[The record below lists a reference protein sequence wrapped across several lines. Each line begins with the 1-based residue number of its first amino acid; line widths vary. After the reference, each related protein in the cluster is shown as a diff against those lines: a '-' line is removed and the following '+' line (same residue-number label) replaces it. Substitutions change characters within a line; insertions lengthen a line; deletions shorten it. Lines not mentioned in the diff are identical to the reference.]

1 MAFSL
6 DMAVIVAFF
15 IGMLGIGVYA
25 AKQIKDN
32 TDFAIA
38 GRSIKLP
45 LLVGTLVGTAIG
57 ASSTMGSAGL
67 AYEHGIITIIIFGY
81 TIGLALFGYVG
92 PIVRRV
98 GVWNMPDVLFM
109 RYGGAMRMIFGI
121 IMVLGVIAVFGT
133 QLIAVGLVVTSILGD
148 MGIGYTEAV
157 IGAGIVMVV
166 YTILG
171 GLLAVAYTDFI
182 QILIM
187 FIVIGVIMPVL
198 VLSETGISTAWSYLA
213 PEPGNLL
220 GGLTIMY
227 VIAIFMVDILF
238 CMIDPSLWQRAAA
251 AKDAKSIKTGM
262 FITAGLNF
270 YWGCIVVFLGIMAA
284 NFFPGLADTPS
295 GVDGAMP
302 RLIIEYMPI
311 GIKGLCLAAMMAI
324 MMSTADTCLLVAGTT
339 FSHDIVSPLRPQL
352 DSKRLLV
359 ISRIFILIIGVLGV
373 VFALVMTGIFEMIL
387 LAFAIFVAGGFAPIM
402 AAVFWKGATKAG
414 AITSSVV
421 GAVAVVVLYGLKLS
435 GMLSEWIDPIVVSV
449 LLSVALMFFVSK
461 LTFNPETATQRLLDL
476 QN

>member
-1 MAFSL
+1 MALSL
-6 DMAVIVAFF
+6 DMAVIGVFF
-15 IGMLGIGVYA
+15 IGMLAIGVYA
-25 AKQIKDN
+25 AKKIKDN

-57 ASSTMGSAGL
+57 ASSTMGGAGL
-67 AYEHGIITIIIFGY
+67 AYEHGIITIIIIGY
-81 TIGLALFGYVG
+81 SIGLALFGYVG

-109 RYGGAMRMIFGI
+109 RYGGGMRLIFGI

-133 QLIAVGLVVTSILGD
+133 QLIAVGLVVTSVLGD
-148 MGIGYTEAV
+148 LGISYTEAV
-157 IGAGIVMVV
+157 IGASIVMIV

-182 QILIM
+182 QTLIM
-187 FIVIGVIMPVL
+187 FIAIGIVMPVL
-198 VLSETGISTAWSYLA
+198 VLSETGISTAWRYLA

-220 GGLTIMY
+220 GGLAPMY

-251 AKDAKSIKTGM
+251 AKNARSIKTGM
-262 FITAGLNF
+262 FITAGLNL
-270 YWGCIVVFLGIMAA
+270 YWGGIVVFLGIMAA
-284 NFFPGLADTPS
+284 NFFPGLADSPS

-302 RLIIEYMPI
+302 RLIIEYMPV

-352 DSKRLLV
+352 DGKKLLL
-359 ISRIFILIIGVLGV
+359 ISRVFILIIGVLGV

-402 AAVFWKGATKAG
+402 AAVFWKKASKAG

-421 GAVAVVVLYGLKLS
+421 GAISVVVLYGLKLS
-435 GMLSEWIDPIVVSV
+435 DMLTPWIDPIVVSV
-449 LLSVALMFFVSK
+449 SLSVILMYVVSK
-461 LTFNPETATQRLLDL
+461 LTFNAETATQRLLDL

>member
-1 MAFSL
+1 MALSL
-6 DMAVIVAFF
+6 DLVVIVAFF

-25 AKQIKDN
+25 AKKINDN

-67 AYEHGIITIIIFGY
+67 AYEHGIITIIIIGY

-109 RYGGAMRMIFGI
+109 RYGGAMRMLFGI

-157 IGAGIVMVV
+157 IGAGIVMII

-182 QILIM
+182 QTLIM
-187 FIVIGVIMPVL
+187 FIAIGIIMPVL
-198 VLSETGISTAWSYLA
+198 VISETGVSTAWSYLA

-220 GGLTIMY
+220 GGLTPMY

-262 FITAGLNF
+262 FVTAGLNF

-284 NFFPGLADTPS
+284 NFFPGLADSPS

-302 RLIIEYMPI
+302 RLIIEYMPV

-339 FSHDIVSPLRPQL
+339 FSHDIVSPLCPKL
-352 DSKRLLV
+352 DGKKLLL
-359 ISRIFILIIGVLGV
+359 ISRVFILIIGVLGV

-414 AITSSVV
+414 AIVSSVV
-421 GAVAVVVLYGLKLS
+421 GTIAVVGLYGLKLS
-435 GMLSEWIDPIVVSV
+435 DMLSDWIDPIVVSV
-449 LLSVALMFFVSK
+449 FLSVGLMFLVSK
-461 LTFNPETATQRLLDL
+461 MTYNPETATQRLLDL

>member
-1 MAFSL
+1 MALSL
-6 DMAVIVAFF
+6 DIAVIGAFF

-25 AKQIKDN
+25 AKKIKDN

-57 ASSTMGSAGL
+57 ASSTMGGAGL
-67 AYEHGIITIIIFGY
+67 AYEHGIITIIIIGY
-81 TIGLALFGYVG
+81 SIGLALFGYVG

-109 RYGGAMRMIFGI
+109 RYGGGMRMIFGF

-133 QLIAVGLVVTSILGD
+133 QLIAVGLVVSSVLGD
-148 MGIGYTEAV
+148 LGIGYTEAV
-157 IGAGIVMVV
+157 IGASIVMIF

-182 QILIM
+182 QTLIM
-187 FIVIGVIMPVL
+187 FIAIGIVMPVL
-198 VLSETGISTAWSYLA
+198 ILSETGVSTALSYLA

-220 GGLTIMY
+220 GGLTPMY
-227 VIAIFMVDILF
+227 VVAIFMADILF

-251 AKDAKSIKTGM
+251 AKDAKSIKVGM
-262 FITAGLNF
+262 FVTAGFNL
-270 YWGCIVVFLGIMAA
+270 YWGFIVVFLGIVAA
-284 NFFPGLADTPS
+284 NFFPGLADSPS

-302 RLIIEYMPI
+302 RLIIEYMPV

-339 FSHDIVSPLRPQL
+339 FSHDIVSPLRPHL
-352 DSKRLLV
+352 DGKKLLL
-359 ISRIFILIIGVLGV
+359 ISRVFILIIGVLGV
-373 VFALVMTGIFEMIL
+373 IFALLMTGIFEMIL

-414 AITSSVV
+414 AIISSIVGTISVV
-421 GAVAVVVLYGLKLS
+421 GLYGLKLS

-476 QN
+476 QD

>member
-1 MAFSL
+1 MTLSV
-6 DMAVIVAFF
+6 DMAVIGIFF
-15 IGMLGIGVYA
+15 LGMLGIGVYA
-25 AKQIKDN
+25 AKRIKDN

-45 LLVGTLVGTAIG
+45 LLVGTLAGTAIG

-67 AYEHGIITIIIFGY
+67 AYEHGIITIIIVGY

-98 GVWNMPDVLFM
+98 GVWNMPDVLFL

-133 QLIAVGLVVTSILGD
+133 QLIAVGLVVTAILGD
-148 MGIGYTEAV
+148 LGIGYTEAV
-157 IGAGIVMVV
+157 VGAGIVMIV

-182 QILIM
+182 QTLIM
-187 FIVIGVIMPVL
+187 FFAIGIVMPML
-198 VLSETGISTAWSYLA
+198 VLSDTGIFTAWSYLA

-220 GGLTIMY
+220 GGLSPMY
-227 VIAIFMVDILF
+227 IIAIFMVDILF

-251 AKDAKSIKTGM
+251 AKDARSIKTGM
-262 FITAGLNF
+262 FVTAGLNF

-284 NFFPGLADTPS
+284 KYFPGLADAPS

-302 RLIIEYMPI
+302 SLIIEYMPV
-311 GIKGLCLAAMMAI
+311 GIKGLCLAAMIAI

-339 FSHDIVSPLRPQL
+339 FSHDIVSPLRPRM
-352 DSKRLLV
+352 DEKKLLL
-359 ISRIFILIIGVLGV
+359 ISRVFILIIGVLGM

-402 AAVFWKGATKAG
+402 AAVFWKEATRAG
-414 AITSSVV
+414 AIVSSIVGTIAVV
-421 GAVAVVVLYGLKLS
+421 GLYGLKLS
-435 GMLSEWIDPIVVSV
+435 DMLSEWIDPIVVSV
-449 LLSVALMFFVSK
+449 FLSVALMLIVSK
-461 LTFNPETATQRLLDL
+461 LTFKPETATQRLLDF
-476 QN
+476 QE